1 VAYNFQLLYKHILE
15 NSVEVYPNSEIV
27 YRDTYRYT
35 YKEMYERVKKSS
47 NMLEELGVKQG
58 DKVVCFDWNTY
69 QFFDLYWSVPCMGAV
84 LHEGNPRL
92 SIEEAQYVVNHA
104 EDKILLFNQ
113 DFLPLIEAIAPK
125 LKTVEHYIVINDSKE
140 IPDTKL
146 EPIHNYN
153 ELHESASAD
162 YEYPDLD
169 ENTYATMCYTTGTT
183 GLPKGC
189 IFTQRQG
196 VLHALV
202 QSACSGAYWGITMRD
217 VMLHITPLFHAHSWG
232 LPYSATLFG
241 MKQVFP
247 GRYEPEMM
255 VDLIVKEKCTVS
267 AFVPTLLTLM
277 MWAKNFKEAIPQLK
291 GFKCFI
297 GGAALP
303 RGMAEQGWEYG
314 MQIFAAYGL
323 TESFPLLTEAFIRPE
338 QADLPK
344 DEKISR
350 WISTGLPVPLVRL
363 RVVDENFNDVPR
375 DNTTMG
381 EIVVRAPW
389 LTQEYYKDPEKTKE
403 LWEGGWMHT
412 GDIATIDEE
421 GYIRIRD
428 RTKDVIKSGGE
439 WISTLT
445 LEDVVSLH
453 PAVMEACVIGVK
465 HPKWDE
471 RPLVLIVPKPEYK
484 DKITEEEILEHFKK
498 YPERVPKWW
507 LPNKVIFVDSLPKT
521 SVGKFNKRVLR
532 EQYKDILMG

>member
-1 VAYNFQLLYKHILE
+1 MAYNFQLLYKHILE

-247 GRYEPEMM
+247 GRYEP
-255 VDLIVKEKCTVS
+255 K
-267 AFVPTLLTLM
+267 
-277 MWAKNFKEAIPQLK
+277 
-291 GFKCFI
+291 
-297 GGAALP
+297 
-303 RGMAEQGWEYG
+303 
-314 MQIFAAYGL
+314 
-323 TESFPLLTEAFIRPE
+323 
-338 QADLPK
+338 
-344 DEKISR
+344 
-350 WISTGLPVPLVRL
+350 
-363 RVVDENFNDVPR
+363 
-375 DNTTMG
+375 
-381 EIVVRAPW
+381 
-389 LTQEYYKDPEKTKE
+389 
-403 LWEGGWMHT
+403 
-412 GDIATIDEE
+412 
-421 GYIRIRD
+421 
-428 RTKDVIKSGGE
+428 
-439 WISTLT
+439 
-445 LEDVVSLH
+445 
-453 PAVMEACVIGVK
+453 
-465 HPKWDE
+465 
-471 RPLVLIVPKPEYK
+471 
-484 DKITEEEILEHFKK
+484 
-498 YPERVPKWW
+498 
-507 LPNKVIFVDSLPKT
+507 
-521 SVGKFNKRVLR
+521 
-532 EQYKDILMG
+532 